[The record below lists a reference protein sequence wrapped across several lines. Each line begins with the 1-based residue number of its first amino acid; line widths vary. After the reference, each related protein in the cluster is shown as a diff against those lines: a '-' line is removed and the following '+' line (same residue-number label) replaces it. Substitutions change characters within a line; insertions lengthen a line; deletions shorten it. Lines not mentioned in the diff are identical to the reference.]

1 MQETAIKRENYLQ
14 RISTWIDKP
23 LIKVIIG
30 QRRVGKS
37 MFMLQI
43 MEHIVSENP
52 NANCIYINTENEEFQ
67 HIKNYEDLQKEINS
81 RLKKENKNYLFI
93 DEIQDIAEFERA
105 LRSYLS
111 KNQCDIYI
119 TGSNSQLMSGEL
131 ATYLSGRYIEFK
143 IHPLSFTEFCI
154 FHNLP
159 EENASLLKYFRFGGM
174 PFLRHLPLE
183 DLMVNEYLQSIYN
196 TILLRDIAERYEVR
210 NIHLLKNLSRFIAD
224 SEGTIFSSLSISNYF
239 KSINLQ
245 ISPKTILDYAE
256 YLLNSMIINRVEQ
269 YNLIGKK
276 ILTSGGKM
284 YFEDFGLRN
293 SIVGGFKL
301 TDIQKVLEN
310 AVYVQLVRN
319 NYKVF
324 VGQMRDKEI
333 DFIAERGN
341 EKCYIQVAYK
351 LQLDK
356 TIDREFG
363 NLLCIKDNFPKM
375 VITMDDLAG
384 TDYQGIRH
392 IHILDFLKNCPAKEK
407 GQPQGLP
414 LQ

>member
-1 MQETAIKRENYLQ
+1 MRGLILERENYLQ
-14 RISTWIDKP
+14 RLAVWIDKP
-23 LIKVIIG
+23 VIKVIIG

-37 MFMLQI
+37 MFMFQI
-43 MEHIVSENP
+43 MEHICQANP
-52 NANCIYINTENEEFQ
+52 EANCIYINTENEEFQ
-67 HIKNYEDLQKEINS
+67 HIRNYEDLQKEINAK
-81 RLKKENKNYLFI
+81 LKKKAKNYLFI
-93 DEIQDIAEFERA
+93 DEIQDIAEFERV

-131 ATYLSGRYIEFK
+131 ATFLSGRYVEFK
-143 IHPLSFTEFCI
+143 IHPLSFSEFCL
-154 FHNLP
+154 FHNLTK
-159 EENASLLKYFRFGGM
+159 NNDTLLKYFRYGGM

-183 DLMVNEYLQSIYN
+183 DLTVNEYLQSIYN

-245 ISPKTILDYAE
+245 ISPKTILDYAG
-256 YLLNSMIINRVEQ
+256 YLLNSFIINQVER
-269 YNLIGKK
+269 YNLVGKK

-310 AVYVQLVRN
+310 AVYMHLVRN

-333 DFIAERGN
+333 DFIAERGG
-341 EKCYIQVAYK
+341 EKLYVQVTYI
-351 LQLDK
+351 LQDEK
-356 TIDREFG
+356 TINREFG
-363 NLLCIKDNFPKM
+363 NLLKINDNYPKIVVSMDEFTGNTYEGIKHLNMRK
-375 VITMDDLAG
+375 
-384 TDYQGIRH
+384 
-392 IHILDFLKNCPAKEK
+392 FLTEWK
-407 GQPQGLP
+407 
-414 LQ
+414 

>member
-1 MQETAIKRENYLQ
+1 MFLFQIIK
-14 RISTWIDKP
+14 
-23 LIKVIIG
+23 
-30 QRRVGKS
+30 
-37 MFMLQI
+37 
-43 MEHIVSENP
+43 HIHSINSE
-52 NANCIYINTENEEFQ
+52 ANCIYINTENEEYQ
-67 HIKNYEDLQKEINS
+67 HIRNYEDLQKEIKAN
-81 RLKKENKNYLFI
+81 LKKGTKNYLFI
-93 DEIQDIAEFERA
+93 DEIQDIIEFERA

-131 ATYLSGRYIEFK
+131 ATFLSGRYVEFK
-143 IHPLSFTEFCI
+143 IHPLSFSEFCL
-154 FHNLP
+154 FHSLP
-159 EENASLLKYFRFGGM
+159 KNNDTLLKYFRYGGM

-183 DLMVNEYLQSIYN
+183 DMTVNEYLQSIYS
-196 TILLRDIAERYEVR
+196 TILLRDIAERYDVR

-224 SEGTIFSSLSISNYF
+224 SEGTIFSSLSVSNYF

-245 ISPKTILDYAE
+245 VSPKTILDYAD
-256 YLLNSMIINRVEQ
+256 YLLNSFIINQVER

-276 ILTSGGKM
+276 ILTSSGKM

-301 TDIQKVLEN
+301 TDIQKALEN
-310 AVYVQLVRN
+310 AVYMHLVRN

-324 VGQMRDKEI
+324 VGQIRDREI

-351 LQLDK
+351 LQLEK

-363 NLLCIKDNFPKM
+363 NLLNIKDNFPKM
-375 VITMDDLAG
+375 VVTMDELAG

-392 IHILDFLKNCPAKEK
+392 IHILDFL
-407 GQPQGLP
+407 QSS
-414 LQ
+414 

>member
-1 MQETAIKRENYLQ
+1 MENLILEREDYLQ
-14 RISTWIDKP
+14 QLAVWIDKP
-23 LIKVIIG
+23 VIKVIIG

-37 MFMLQI
+37 MFLFQI
-43 MEHIVSENP
+43 MEHIRSTNSE
-52 NANCIYINTENEEFQ
+52 ANCIYINTENEEYQ
-67 HIKNYEDLQKEINS
+67 HIRNYEDLQKEINAK
-81 RLKKENKNYLFI
+81 LKKDTKNYLFI
-93 DEIQDIAEFERA
+93 DEIQDITEFERA

-131 ATYLSGRYIEFK
+131 ATFLSGRYVEFK
-143 IHPLSFTEFCI
+143 IHPLSFSEFCL
-154 FHNLP
+154 FHSLP
-159 EENASLLKYFRFGGM
+159 KNNDTLLKYFRYGGM

-183 DLMVNEYLQSIYN
+183 DLTVNEYLQSIYS

-245 ISPKTILDYAE
+245 ISPKTILDYAG
-256 YLLNSMIINRVEQ
+256 YLLNSFIINQVER
-269 YNLIGKK
+269 YNLVGKK
-276 ILTSGGKM
+276 ILTSGGKI

-301 TDIQKVLEN
+301 TDIQKKLEN
-310 AVYVQLVRN
+310 AVYMHLVRN

-324 VGQMRDKEI
+324 VGQMRNKEI
-333 DFIAERGN
+333 DFIAERGS

-351 LQLDK
+351 LHLDK

-363 NLLCIKDNFPKM
+363 NLLSIKDNFPKM
-375 VITMDDLAG
+375 VVTMDELAG
-384 TDYQGIRH
+384 TDYQGIWH
-392 IHILDFLKNCPAKEK
+392 IHILDFLQKK
-407 GQPQGLP
+407 
-414 LQ
+414 

>member
-1 MQETAIKRENYLQ
+1 MENLILERENYLQ
-14 RISTWIDKP
+14 KLAVWIDKP

-37 MFMLQI
+37 MFMFQI
-43 MEHIVSENP
+43 MDYIRRANP
-52 NANCIYINTENEEFQ
+52 DANCIYINTENEEYQ
-67 HIKNYEDLQKEINS
+67 HVRSYEDLQKGINVN
-81 RLKKENKNYLFI
+81 LKKGTKNYLFI
-93 DEIQDIAEFERA
+93 DEIQDITEFERA
-105 LRSYLS
+105 LRNYLS

-119 TGSNSQLMSGEL
+119 TGSNSRLMSGEL
-131 ATYLSGRYIEFK
+131 ATFLSGRYVEFK
-143 IHPLSFTEFCI
+143 IHPLSFSEFCL
-154 FHNLP
+154 FHALP
-159 EENASLLKYFRFGGM
+159 KNNDTLLKYFRYGGM

-183 DLMVNEYLQSIYN
+183 DLTVNEYLQSIYN
-196 TILLRDIAERYEVR
+196 TILLRDIAERYDVR
-210 NIHLLKNLSRFIAD
+210 NIHLLKSLSRFIAD

-245 ISPKTILDYAE
+245 VSPKTILDYAG
-256 YLLNSMIINRVEQ
+256 YLLNTFIINQVER

-301 TDIQKVLEN
+301 TDIQKILEN
-310 AVYVQLVRN
+310 AVYMHLVRN

-333 DFIAERGN
+333 DFIAERGS
-341 EKCYIQVAYK
+341 EKCYIQIAYK

-356 TIDREFG
+356 TMDREFG
-363 NLLCIKDNFPKM
+363 NLLSIKDNFPKI
-375 VITMDDLAG
+375 VVTMDELAG

-392 IHILDFLKNCPAKEK
+392 IHILDFLQQK
-407 GQPQGLP
+407 
-414 LQ
+414 

>member
-1 MQETAIKRENYLQ
+1 MNNLILERENYLQ
-14 RISTWIDKP
+14 RLAVWIDTP
-23 LIKVIIG
+23 VIKVIIG

-37 MFMLQI
+37 MFMFQI
-43 MEHIVSENP
+43 MEHIRQANP
-52 NANCIYINTENEEFQ
+52 AANCIYINTENEEFQ
-67 HIKNYEDLQKEINS
+67 HIKNYKDLQTEINAK
-81 RLKKENKNYLFI
+81 LKKETKNYLFI
-93 DEIQDIAEFERA
+93 DEIQDIVEFERA

-131 ATYLSGRYIEFK
+131 ATFLSGRYMEFK
-143 IHPLSFTEFCI
+143 IHPLSFSEFCL

-159 EENASLLKYFRFGGM
+159 KNNDALLKYFRYGGM

-183 DLMVNEYLQSIYN
+183 DLTANEYLQSIYN
-196 TILLRDIAERYEVR
+196 TILLRDIAERYDVR
-210 NIHLLKNLSRFIAD
+210 NIHLLKKLSHFIAD

-239 KSINLQ
+239 KSINLH
-245 ISPKTILDYAE
+245 ISPKTILDYAG
-256 YLLNSMIINRVEQ
+256 YLLNSFIINQVER
-269 YNLIGKK
+269 YNLVGKK

-293 SIVGGFKL
+293 AIVGGLKL
-301 TDIQKVLEN
+301 TDIQKILEN
-310 AVYVQLVRN
+310 AVYMHLVRN

-333 DFIAERGN
+333 DFIAERGS

-363 NLLCIKDNFPKM
+363 NLLNIKDNFPKM
-375 VITMDDLAG
+375 VVTMDELAG
-384 TDYQGIRH
+384 TDYQGIQH
-392 IHILDFLKNCPAKEK
+392 IHILDFLQQK
-407 GQPQGLP
+407 
-414 LQ
+414 

>member
-1 MQETAIKRENYLQ
+1 MENLILEREDYLQ
-14 RISTWIDKP
+14 RLAAWIDKP
-23 LIKVIIG
+23 VIKVITG

-37 MFMLQI
+37 MFLFQVMN
-43 MEHIVSENP
+43 HIRSANSE
-52 NANCIYINTENEEFQ
+52 ANCIYINTENEEYQ
-67 HIKNYEDLQKEINS
+67 HIKNYEDLQKEINTN
-81 RLKKENKNYLFI
+81 LKKEAKNYLFI

-131 ATYLSGRYIEFK
+131 ATFLSGRYVEFK
-143 IHPLSFTEFCI
+143 IHPLSFSEFCL

-159 EENASLLKYFRFGGM
+159 KDNDTLLKYFRYGGM

-183 DLMVNEYLQSIYN
+183 DLTVNEYLQSVYN
-196 TILLRDIAERYEVR
+196 TILLRDIAERYAVR

-224 SEGTIFSSLSISNYF
+224 SEGTVFSSLSISNYF

-245 ISPKTILDYAE
+245 ISPKTILDYAG
-256 YLLNSMIINRVEQ
+256 YLLNSFIINQVER
-269 YNLIGKK
+269 YNLVGKK

-310 AVYVQLVRN
+310 AVYMQLVRN

-333 DFIAERGN
+333 DFIAERGG

-363 NLLCIKDNFPKM
+363 NLLNIKDNFPKM
-375 VITMDDLAG
+375 VVTMDELAG

-392 IHILDFLKNCPAKEK
+392 IHILNFLQQK
-407 GQPQGLP
+407 
-414 LQ
+414 

>member
-1 MQETAIKRENYLQ
+1 MENLILEREDYLQ
-14 RISTWIDKP
+14 RLAVWIDKP
-23 LIKVIIG
+23 VIKVITG

-37 MFMLQI
+37 MFLFQI
-43 MEHIVSENP
+43 MNHIRSANP
-52 NANCIYINTENEEFQ
+52 EANCIYINTENEEYQ
-67 HIKNYEDLQKEINS
+67 HIRNYENLQKEIKAN
-81 RLKKENKNYLFI
+81 LKKETKNYLFI
-93 DEIQDIAEFERA
+93 DEIQDIVEFERA

-131 ATYLSGRYIEFK
+131 ATFLSGRYVEFK
-143 IHPLSFTEFCI
+143 IHPLSFSEFCL

-159 EENASLLKYFRFGGM
+159 KNSDTLLKYFRYGGM

-183 DLMVNEYLQSIYN
+183 DLTVNEYLQSIYN
-196 TILLRDIAERYEVR
+196 TILLRDIAERYDVR

-224 SEGTIFSSLSISNYF
+224 SEGTIFSSLSISKYF

-245 ISPKTILDYAE
+245 VSPKTILDYVG
-256 YLLNSMIINRVEQ
+256 YLLNSFIINQVER
-269 YNLIGKK
+269 YNLVGKK
-276 ILTSGGKM
+276 ILASGGKM

-301 TDIQKVLEN
+301 TDIQKILEN
-310 AVYVQLVRN
+310 AVYMHLVRN

-333 DFIAERGN
+333 DFIAERGS

-363 NLLCIKDNFPKM
+363 NLLIIKDNFPKM
-375 VITMDDLAG
+375 VVTMDELAG
-384 TDYQGIRH
+384 TDYQGIQH
-392 IHILDFLKNCPAKEK
+392 IHILNFLQQK
-407 GQPQGLP
+407 
-414 LQ
+414 

>member
-1 MQETAIKRENYLQ
+1 MENLILERENYLQ
-14 RISTWIDKP
+14 RLAVWIDKP
-23 LIKVIIG
+23 VIKVIVG

-37 MFMLQI
+37 MFMFQI
-43 MEHIVSENP
+43 MEHIRRANP
-52 NANCIYINTENEEFQ
+52 ATNCIYINTENEEYQ
-67 HIKNYEDLQKEINS
+67 HIRNYENLQKEINAN
-81 RLKKENKNYLFI
+81 LKKGAKNYLFI
-93 DEIQDIAEFERA
+93 DEIQDISEFERA

-131 ATYLSGRYIEFK
+131 ATFLSGRYVEFK
-143 IHPLSFTEFCI
+143 IHPLSFSEFSL
-154 FHNLP
+154 FHNLSQ
-159 EENASLLKYFRFGGM
+159 NNDTLLKYFRYGGM

-183 DLMVNEYLQSIYN
+183 DLTVNEYLQSIYN
-196 TILLRDIAERYEVR
+196 TILLRDIAERYDVR

-245 ISPKTILDYAE
+245 ISPKTILDYTE
-256 YLLNSMIINRVEQ
+256 YLRNSFIINQVER

-276 ILTSGGKM
+276 VLASGGKM

-293 SIVGGFKL
+293 SIVGGFRL

-310 AVYVQLVRN
+310 AVYMHLMRN

-333 DFIAERGN
+333 DFIAERGS

-356 TIDREFG
+356 TIDREFS
-363 NLLCIKDNFPKM
+363 NLLRIKDNFPKM
-375 VITMDDLAG
+375 VVTMDELAG
-384 TDYQGIRH
+384 TGYQGIQH
-392 IHILDFLKNCPAKEK
+392 IHLLDFLQQK
-407 GQPQGLP
+407 
-414 LQ
+414 

>member
-1 MQETAIKRENYLQ
+1 MMNLILERENYLQ
-14 RISTWIDKP
+14 RLAVWIDKP
-23 LIKVIIG
+23 VIKVIIG

-37 MFMLQI
+37 MFMFQI
-43 MEHIVSENP
+43 MEHIRNANP
-52 NANCIYINTENEEFQ
+52 EANCIYINTENEEYQ
-67 HIKNYEDLQKEINS
+67 HIRNYEDLQKEINAN
-81 RLKKENKNYLFI
+81 LKNEKKNYLFI
-93 DEIQDIAEFERA
+93 DEIQDISEFERA

-119 TGSNSQLMSGEL
+119 SGSNSQLMSGEL
-131 ATYLSGRYIEFK
+131 ATFLSGRYMEFK
-143 IHPLSFTEFCI
+143 IHPLSFSEFCL

-159 EENASLLKYFRFGGM
+159 KNNDTLLKYFRYGGM

-183 DLMVNEYLQSIYN
+183 DLTVNEYLQSIYS
-196 TILLRDIAERYEVR
+196 TILLRDIAEHYDIR
-210 NIHLLKNLSRFIAD
+210 NIHLLKSLSRFIAD

-245 ISPKTILDYAE
+245 ISPKTILDYAG
-256 YLLNSMIINRVEQ
+256 YLLNSFIINQVER
-269 YNLIGKK
+269 YNLVGKK

-293 SIVGGFKL
+293 SIVGGLKL
-301 TDIQKVLEN
+301 TDIQKILEN
-310 AVYVQLVRN
+310 AVYMHLIRN

-333 DFIAERGN
+333 DFIAERGS

-351 LQLDK
+351 LQLNK

-363 NLLCIKDNFPKM
+363 NLLNIKDNFPKM
-375 VITMDDLAG
+375 VITMDELAG
-384 TDYQGIRH
+384 TDYQGIQH
-392 IHILDFLKNCPAKEK
+392 IHILDFLQQK
-407 GQPQGLP
+407 
-414 LQ
+414 